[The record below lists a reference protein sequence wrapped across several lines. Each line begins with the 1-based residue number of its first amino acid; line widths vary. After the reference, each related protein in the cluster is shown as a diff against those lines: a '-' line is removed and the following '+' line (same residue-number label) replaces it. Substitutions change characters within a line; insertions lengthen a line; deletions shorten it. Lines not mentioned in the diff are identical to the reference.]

1 MQASLAG
8 AQLGA
13 RGGSRPWVGR
23 RRMDPDLRRR
33 PTRQARVHSQ
43 AGHLRIH
50 KALRQVSR
58 APGPVCS
65 SLCPHGCVHAE
76 VALPACRWA
85 HHPAPAALMWH
96 MQAPTHLDRIPR
108 PEEFA
113 IELLTMLRKPQLDVL
128 QSLLAPGQQLHPEA
142 PGTPVRICGREVH
155 ESGPLARC
163 SGFMDAAARRT
174 LPGLLLRRCRVLSSV
189 QLGDMC
195 QQRVALTACT
205 GEEGLLLWRLQR
217 QRLQQER
224 PCTPATAAADGVSGS
239 DTVHSR
245 LGVDAGGD
253 QGVSGSDTVHSRLGV
268 DAGGDQGV
276 SGSDTVHSR
285 LGVDAGGDQGLDVW
299 RLVSISRDTS
309 DDGAPPYP
317 GRPHPRLSPEL
328 VVLALLAALRDGNI
342 IAASGF
348 TLWGKSGASPGWEL
362 QLARF
367 RAMLRLP
374 AYHCLLTHEEVELG
388 VGALPTQRH
397 HWQEVRLLGS
407 GSGAHALLVQLC
419 MGDKGCWLVQSI
431 SACDAAL

>member
-268 DAGGDQGV
+268 DAGGDQG
-276 SGSDTVHSR
+276 
-285 LGVDAGGDQGLDVW
+285 LDVW